1 MVMVVDSYLEIVKN
15 LAGQIEEASKIE
27 PDRMPVGVIN
37 KIVIAGMGG
46 SSIAGSVLASYMH
59 KSRIPVLVS
68 RDYSLPEHVDR
79 NTLVFAISYS
89 GNTEETLSSIRTAF
103 RKGAQMVGITSGGK
117 LMTRFREHKLP
128 LIKLPS
134 GLQPRA
140 SLAYQLIPM
149 LRLLGKM
156 KLISDPSREIAST
169 ISGLKKA
176 SYDSRAKSL
185 AGKLICKVPIIYA
198 SERMASVAYRWKTQ
212 FNENAKIHA
221 FSHAFSELN
230 HNEVLGYS
238 NLHADYYAII
248 LEDETDHPRIR
259 TRMRLTRDVISKQ
272 EVPSTQI
279 LIEGD
284 NLLTRLFS
292 AIHIG
297 DLASVYLALLT
308 NTDPEPVVMIENF
321 KKRLGKTPYA

>member
-1 MVMVVDSYLEIVKN
+1 MAGESYLEIVKN

-27 PDRMPVGVIN
+27 PDRMPVGVIT
-37 KIVIAGMGG
+37 KIVVTGMGG
-46 SSIAGSVLASYMH
+46 SSITGAILRSYMH
-59 KSRIPVLVS
+59 KSAIPVFIS
-68 RDYSLPEHVDR
+68 REYSLPEHVDR

-89 GNTEETLSSIRTAF
+89 GNTEETLNSIRTAF
-103 RKGAQMVGITSGGK
+103 RKGAQMVAITSGGK
-117 LMTRFREHKLP
+117 LLTKFREHKMP
-128 LIKLPS
+128 LIQIPS

-140 SLAYQLIPM
+140 ALAYQLIPM

-156 KLISDPSREIAST
+156 KLISDPSREIART
-169 ISGLKKA
+169 ADALRKA

-185 AGKLICKVPIIYA
+185 AGKLLGKIPIIYA
-198 SERMASVAYRWKTQ
+198 SERLASVAYRWKTQ

-221 FSHAFSELN
+221 FSHTFSELN
-230 HNEVLGYS
+230 HNELLGYS
-238 NLHADYYAII
+238 NLHANYYAIL

-259 TRMRLTRDVISKQ
+259 TRIRLTRELISKQ
-272 EVPSTQI
+272 DVPSTQI
-279 LIEGD
+279 LIKGD

-308 NTDPEPVVMIENF
+308 NTDPEPVIMIENF
-321 KKRLGKTPYA
+321 KKRLGKSTYV

>member
-1 MVMVVDSYLEIVKN
+1 MAGESYLEIVKN
-15 LAGQIEEASKIE
+15 LAGQIEEASTIE
-27 PDRMPVGVIN
+27 PDRMPAGVIN

-46 SSIAGSVLASYMH
+46 SSIAGSVLGSYMH
-59 KSRIPVLVS
+59 RSLIPVFVS
-68 RDYSLPEHVDR
+68 REYSLPEHVDR

-89 GNTEETLSSIRTAF
+89 GNTEETLSAIRTAF
-103 RKGAQMVGITSGGK
+103 RKGAQTIAVTSGGK
-117 LMTRFREHKLP
+117 LLTKFKEHKLP
-128 LIKLPS
+128 LIKIPS

-149 LRLLGKM
+149 LRVLGKM
-156 KLISDPSREIAST
+156 KLISDPSREISRT
-169 ISGLKKA
+169 INALGKP

-185 AGKLICKVPIIYA
+185 AGKLLGKIPVIYA

-212 FNENAKIHA
+212 FNENAKVHA
-221 FSHAFSELN
+221 FSHAFPEMN

-238 NLHADYYAII
+238 NLHANYYAIL
-248 LEDETDHPRIR
+248 LEDETDHPRVR
-259 TRMRLTRDVISKQ
+259 TRMRLTRELISRQ
-272 EVPSTQI
+272 DVPSTQI
-279 LIEGD
+279 LIRG
-284 NLLTRLFS
+284 NNPLTRLFS

-321 KKRLGKTPYA
+321 KKRLGKVPYA